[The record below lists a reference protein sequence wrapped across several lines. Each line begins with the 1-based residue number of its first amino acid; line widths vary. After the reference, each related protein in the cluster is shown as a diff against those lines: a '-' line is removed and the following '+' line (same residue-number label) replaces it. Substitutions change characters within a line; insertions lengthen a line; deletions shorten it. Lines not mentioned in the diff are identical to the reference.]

1 MNTAKQAGQN
11 TRDLAQKIARQMSGE
26 PLEILKDAGSQVAG
40 VETQI
45 PRENHPQ
52 NQNPGDQAKI
62 TGRENEQADKAKS
75 ARRMEALNREIKDI
89 HKQDLFNDLQ
99 GKISQGVDVP
109 IADYFELSMEQKQVL
124 MDQMEA

>member
-62 TGRENEQADKAKS
+62 TGR
-75 ARRMEALNREIKDI
+75 
-89 HKQDLFNDLQ
+89 
-99 GKISQGVDVP
+99 
-109 IADYFELSMEQKQVL
+109 
-124 MDQMEA
+124 